1 MEKPDINY
9 TKEAFWQSWNLGFLA
24 AGVGAMVGA
33 FNFLPDA
40 LSFIGTAAMMGTVG
54 LELLYLGWFPKD
66 ERFRKAIRVKKQAEL
81 AEKANTPQ
89 ERLKALSPSGQKRY
103 VYLNNIRTG
112 IAQNYAK
119 LSVASQPLLEGHLQK
134 LDGLLD
140 SYLNMLGAAERTAL
154 LRSNVTEQEITQ
166 NIAEIQLDMADDSE
180 RVKTVKAKRLVVLEK
195 RLQEMKR
202 MKENEQ
208 ILVAQM
214 DTIEDVV
221 KYIHEQSFSVKD
233 PEGISFQLD
242 TLLHD
247 VEETQKSVTEIED
260 IFRHSNSDLMV
271 DVDSY
276 GDFTTTTDQQ
286 RVRE

>member
-260 IFRHSNSDLMV
+260 IFRHSNSDLMA

-286 RVRE
+286 RIRE